1 MILLENWPP
10 ATRSAGGQS
19 AHGSDFMAVSEY
31 PLVPA
36 NASPLAFD
44 PDAARAFL
52 ANLDQIH
59 LCAIPAKGGAVIGF
73 DFGVDSDAAIAWAG
87 QQNAAGAGIYWTV
100 NGVSPGC
107 NRKPSKADI
116 ISTRFAFVD
125 IDPPKDGRA
134 FDKAAVLTTLQASL
148 APPSIVIDS
157 GGGLQALWR
166 LFGQPIDLATIEA
179 ANTVLRN
186 QWGGDACQNGD
197 RLARLPGSINWPNA
211 KKANLGRIAA
221 LSQIVHENSGRFYDH
236 DWVQSLASLAARSV
250 PSAALTPIP
259 SNEVRLETPATLGLP
274 PVHLLTIAVTSPR
287 GNDRSADS
295 LYCAGQAVSHGL
307 SDGQIIGLLL
317 NPDNAIS
324 AHCLE
329 QSNPMR
335 AAKRCIARARSGIA
349 PPPPITV
356 ISSSSQSGFTF
367 DSDEPPIRAPR
378 WIIKD
383 VLPESGIGFIGGQSG
398 AGKSFLAVDL
408 AVAIATGEGASF
420 FGKAVRRRAGV
431 AIIAAEGAGGLPSRI
446 EAARG
451 HRNAAKGL
459 PIAFAASSG
468 DMMQAGAIES
478 LIAQLRGVGLRFEA
492 EGSGLGV
499 VIIDTLAAAFGLK
512 DENSNAEAAQVMRT
526 LQSIATGLNVI
537 VIAVHHYGKSAETG
551 LRGASAFRAGADFSI
566 AVHAE
571 RDGEGKARNRRVAI
585 EKSRDG
591 EEGPIGGFDL
601 NWTALGTDDDG
612 DAFGSCFIEPNNRK
626 PTARKGKPQIA
637 LEEAIKAKMGDDRQ
651 ASMEAV
657 REAFSAA
664 YGATG
669 KDPASATH
677 KAWKRALEC
686 LPTGFAISPC
696 GDWIC
701 PVSA

>member
-1 MILLENWPP
+1 MSLQENWPP
-10 ATRSAGGQS
+10 ATGNAGGQG

-31 PLVPA
+31 PLLSAV
-36 NASPLAFD
+36 ASPLAFD
-44 PDAARAFL
+44 PDEARAFL

-73 DFGVDSDAAIAWAG
+73 DFGVDSDVAIAWAE

-100 NGVSPGC
+100 NGVNPGC
-107 NRKPSKADI
+107 NRKPAKADI
-116 ISTRFAFVD
+116 TSARFAFVD
-125 IDPPKDGRA
+125 IDPPKDGGP
-134 FDKAAVLTTLQASL
+134 FDKPAMLAKLQASP

-166 LFGQPIDLATIEA
+166 LSGQPIDLATIEA

-211 KKANLGRIAA
+211 KKASLGRIAA
-221 LSQIVHENSGRFYDH
+221 LSRIVHDNSGRFYDH
-236 DWVQSLASLAARSV
+236 EWVQFLARLA
-250 PSAALTPIP
+250 PIAQP
-259 SNEVRLETPATLGLP
+259 APVASSELQLETPATLGLP
-274 PVHLLTIAVTSPR
+274 PVHRLTIAVTSPR
-287 GNDRSADS
+287 GDDRSVDS
-295 LYCAGQAVSHGL
+295 LNCAGQAVGYGL

-324 AHCLE
+324 AHCLD
-329 QSNPMR
+329 QTDPMR
-335 AAKRCIARARSGIA
+335 AAKRCIDRARAGIA
-349 PPPPITV
+349 TPPTV
-356 ISSSSQSGFTF
+356 AAGPFTF

-459 PIAFAASSG
+459 PIAFAASPG
-468 DMMQAGAIES
+468 DLMQAGAIES

-571 RDGEGKARNRRVAI
+571 RDGEGKARNRRAAI

-601 NWTALGTDDDG
+601 NWTALGTDNDG

-637 LEEAIKAKMGDDRQ
+637 LEEAIKATMGDDRQ

-657 REAFSAA
+657 RKAFTGA

-677 KAWKRALEC
+677 KALKRALEC
-686 LPTGFAISPC
+686 LPTGFAVSHC
-696 GDWIC
+696 GEWITTDYIIT
-701 PVSA
+701 AGHL

>member
-1 MILLENWPP
+1 MSLQENWPP
-10 ATRSAGGQS
+10 ATGNAGGQG

-31 PLVPA
+31 PLLSAV
-36 NASPLAFD
+36 ASPLAFD
-44 PDAARAFL
+44 PDAARSFL
-52 ANLDQIH
+52 SKLDQIH

-73 DFGVDSDAAIAWAG
+73 DFALNCDAAIGWAEL
-87 QQNAAGAGIYWTV
+87 QNAAGAGIYWTV

-107 NRKPSKADI
+107 NRKPAKADI
-116 ISTRFAFVD
+116 TSARFAFVD
-125 IDPPKDGRA
+125 IDPPKDGGA
-134 FDKAAVLTTLQASL
+134 FDKAAVLTTLQASP

-166 LFGQPIDLATIEA
+166 LSGQPIDLATIEA
-179 ANTVLRN
+179 ANTVLRD

-211 KKANLGRIAA
+211 KKASLGRIAA
-221 LSQIVHENSGRFYDH
+221 LSRIVHDNSGRFYDH
-236 DWVQSLASLAARSV
+236 EWVQFLANLAARPV
-250 PSAALTPIP
+250 PSAVLAPVP
-259 SNEVRLETPATLGLP
+259 SSEVRLETPATLGLP

-287 GNDRSADS
+287 GDDRSADS

-324 AHCLE
+324 AHCLD
-329 QSNPMR
+329 QTDPMR
-335 AAKRCIARARSGIA
+335 AAKRCIDRARAGIVT
-349 PPPPITV
+349 PPPVAAGP
-356 ISSSSQSGFTF
+356 FTF
-367 DSDEPPIRAPR
+367 DSDAPPLRAPR

-408 AVAIATGEGASF
+408 ALAIATGEGASF
-420 FGKAVRRRAGV
+420 FGKPVRRRAGV
-431 AIIAAEGAGGLPSRI
+431 AIIAAEGAAGMPSRI

-468 DMMQAGAIES
+468 DLMQAGAIES
-478 LIAQLRGVGLRFEA
+478 LIAQLRDVGLRFEA
-492 EGSGLGV
+492 EGSRLGV

-512 DENSNAEAAQVMRT
+512 DENSNAEAAQVMRA
-526 LQSIATGLNVI
+526 LQSVATELNVI

-571 RDGEGKARNRRVAI
+571 RDGEGNVRNRRAAI

-591 EEGPIGGFDL
+591 VEGPIGGFDL
-601 NWTALGTDDDG
+601 GWTALGIDDAG
-612 DAFGSCFIEPNNRK
+612 EAFGSCFIEPNNRK
-626 PTARKGKPQIA
+626 PNARKGKPQII
-637 LEEAIKAKMGDDRQ
+637 LEQVIRAATSDDGR
-651 ASMEAV
+651 ASMAAV

-677 KAWKRALEC
+677 KALKRALEC
-686 LPTGFAISPC
+686 LPTGFAVSHC
-696 GDWIC
+696 GEWITTDYIIT
-701 PVSA
+701 PGHL